1 MDKKLRRDEPSELF
15 ACFID
20 ETLIKIDTIENAFFK
35 FNNYKKHKKM
45 AHEEKS
51 DNTLRLAFDIA
62 KLALKVATVA
72 AAFCAVKEIHNVH
85 KAIERRREEK
95 K

>member
-1 MDKKLRRDEPSELF
+1 
-15 ACFID
+15 
-20 ETLIKIDTIENAFFK
+20 
-35 FNNYKKHKKM
+35 M
-45 AHEEKS
+45 AHEERH
-51 DNTLRLAFDIA
+51 DGALHLAFDIA

-85 KAIERRREEK
+85 RAIERHREEK

>member
-1 MDKKLRRDEPSELF
+1 MLWKRPDK
-15 ACFID
+15 
-20 ETLIKIDTIENAFFK
+20 IK
-35 FNNYKKHKKM
+35 NYKKHITM
-45 AHEEKS
+45 AHEEKNDS
-51 DNTLRLAFDIA
+51 ALRLAFDIA

-85 KAIERRREEK
+85 RAIERRREDK

>member
-1 MDKKLRRDEPSELF
+1 M
-15 ACFID
+15 
-20 ETLIKIDTIENAFFK
+20 IDTIEDALILIY
-35 FNNYKKHKKM
+35 NYKNTMKM
-45 AHEEKS
+45 AHEEKN
-51 DNTLRLAFDIA
+51 DNTLHLAFDIA

-72 AAFCAVKEIHNVH
+72 AAFCAVREIHNVH

>member
-1 MDKKLRRDEPSELF
+1 
-15 ACFID
+15 
-20 ETLIKIDTIENAFFK
+20 
-35 FNNYKKHKKM
+35 M
-45 AHEEKS
+45 AHEEKA

-85 KAIERRREEK
+85 KAIERCREEK

>member
-1 MDKKLRRDEPSELF
+1 
-15 ACFID
+15 
-20 ETLIKIDTIENAFFK
+20 
-35 FNNYKKHKKM
+35 M

-72 AAFCAVKEIHNVH
+72 AAFCVVKEIHNVH
-85 KAIERRREEK
+85 KAIERRREERK
-95 K
+95 

>member
-1 MDKKLRRDEPSELF
+1 M
-15 ACFID
+15 ID
-20 ETLIKIDTIENAFFK
+20 AIEDTYIDDLITIKNTLI
-35 FNNYKKHKKM
+35 M
-45 AHEEKS
+45 AHEEKH
-51 DNTLRLAFDIA
+51 DGALHLAFDIA

-85 KAIERRREEK
+85 RAIERRREEK

>member
-1 MDKKLRRDEPSELF
+1 
-15 ACFID
+15 
-20 ETLIKIDTIENAFFK
+20 
-35 FNNYKKHKKM
+35 M

-72 AAFCAVKEIHNVH
+72 VSAL
-85 KAIERRREEK
+85 
-95 K
+95 